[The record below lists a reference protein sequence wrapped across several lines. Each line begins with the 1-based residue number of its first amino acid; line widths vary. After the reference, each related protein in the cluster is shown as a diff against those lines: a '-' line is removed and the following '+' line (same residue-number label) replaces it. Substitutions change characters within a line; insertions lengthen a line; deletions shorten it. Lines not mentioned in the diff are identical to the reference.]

1 MTIANIFQW
10 IFSPYIKNFESSPP
24 SALQELKQF
33 IWRNKQQIAC
43 MIYYIIKKLRKHIYM
58 SKFYKYVKAKSLGV
72 IDDEMYR
79 QNFRQK

>member
-1 MTIANIFQW
+1 
-10 IFSPYIKNFESSPP
+10 
-24 SALQELKQF
+24 
-33 IWRNKQQIAC
+33 